1 MIYEQYVLK
10 IYTKEYEDEFD
21 KYPKMDNSSIIPNIF

>member
-21 KYPKMDNSSIIPNIF
+21 KYYPKMDKIV

>member
-21 KYPKMDNSSIIPNIF
+21 NYPKMDNTAW

>member
-21 KYPKMDNSSIIPNIF
+21 KYLKIDKIV

>member
-10 IYTKEYEDEFD
+10 IYTKEYEDEFE
-21 KYPKMDNSSIIPNIF
+21 KYPKMDKIV

>member
-10 IYTKEYEDEFD
+10 IYTKEYEDEFE
-21 KYPKMDNSSIIPNIF
+21 KYPKMDKTV

>member
-10 IYTKEYEDEFD
+10 IYTKEYEDEYE
-21 KYPKMDNSSIIPNIF
+21 KYPKMDKIV

>member
-21 KYPKMDNSSIIPNIF
+21 NYPKMDKIE

>member
-21 KYPKMDNSSIIPNIF
+21 KCPKMDKIV